1 METDHI
7 GGWGVVIGA
16 SSDNNLFLNFD
27 SHHNED
33 PYSTADPYGGADGFE
48 SGSHMP
54 GQTSTNNT
62 FRGCRAWSNS
72 DDGWDFRVANGL
84 FILDNCWSFWNGYVP
99 STVGK
104 TWAPAGN
111 GEGFKLGGIVGE
123 NIPETRRIVKNS
135 LSFENRYAG
144 VEATPNDGYE
154 GVEVYNSVFYK
165 DATGVNF
172 IDNYANILENN
183 IAYANTEQNVDW
195 VSTLIVNKNNKFP
208 DSNFDTLPNI
218 YISDSDFLSVD
229 STGMDGSRNAD
240 GSLPNLPF
248 LHLAKGS
255 KLIDAG
261 VNVGLPF
268 KGNAPDVGAYESNY

>member
-1 METDHI
+1 
-7 GGWGVVIGA
+7 
-16 SSDNNLFLNFD
+16 
-27 SHHNED
+27 
-33 PYSTADPYGGADGFE
+33 
-48 SGSHMP
+48 
-54 GQTSTNNT
+54 
-62 FRGCRAWSNS
+62 
-72 DDGWDFRVANGL
+72 
-84 FILDNCWSFWNGYVP
+84 
-99 STVGK
+99 VGK